1 MPGPQ
6 GDAVAQPFFSDY
18 DKPVPSATPSPD
30 RSVDIGKL
38 QHRLQS
44 T

>member
-6 GDAVAQPFFSDY
+6 GDAVAQLFSDY

-38 QHRLQS
+38 QQRLQS
-44 T
+44 S